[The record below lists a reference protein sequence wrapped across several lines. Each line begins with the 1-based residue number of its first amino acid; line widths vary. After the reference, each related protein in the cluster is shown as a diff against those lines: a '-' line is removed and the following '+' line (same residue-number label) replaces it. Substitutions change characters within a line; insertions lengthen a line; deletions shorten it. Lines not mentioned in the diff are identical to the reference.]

1 MECLISLSDIKKIV
15 RGSFDESSI
24 VFNKAI
30 GNLPIIKQT
39 DDTIEIE
46 KFRLEKNCDVKRVTK
61 KFGIFKLDYYKTS
74 DGNFLVI
81 DKTSENLNFEAQVVM
96 SIEKVNSCLAIEKNG
111 YRNYFLDK
119 ILSEIIFDSMV
130 WFNRKVKFRRY
141 CDAKDRQKSS
151 LWNVL

>member
-15 RGSFDESSI
+15 RGSSEESSI

-46 KFRLEKNCDVKRVTK
+46 KFRLEKNCDVERVTK
-61 KFGIFKLDYYKTS
+61 KLGIFKLDYYKTS

-81 DKTSENLNFEAQVVM
+81 DKASENLNFEAQVVM

-111 YRNYFLDK
+111 YRNYFSDK

-130 WFNRKVKFRRY
+130 WFNRKVNFRRY

-151 LWNVL
+151 L